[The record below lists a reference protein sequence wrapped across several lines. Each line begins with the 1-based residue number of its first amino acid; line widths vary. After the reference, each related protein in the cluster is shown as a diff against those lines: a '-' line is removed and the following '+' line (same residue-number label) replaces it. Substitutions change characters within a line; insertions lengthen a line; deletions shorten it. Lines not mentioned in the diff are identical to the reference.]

1 MALTRDVDSM
11 KNYKSVNY
19 KEIQDII
26 KVKGHAVCT
35 RKYGK
40 YGICGEKAIGEE
52 LSPYRAWCEEHR

>member
-35 RKYGK
+35 KKYGK
-40 YGICGEKAIGEE
+40 YGICGEKAIGE
-52 LSPYRAWCEEHR
+52 